1 MQIFWFRTFAEEVG
15 LALQASKQIFSF
27 TKRRKLGADI
37 FFDKL
42 AANLDEKAST
52 FLFTTSHYLCQG
64 RPLNWF
70 HLTAV
75 IGDHFYIRQHP
86 LAFLPE

>member
-1 MQIFWFRTFAEEVG
+1 MQIFGEELG
-15 LALQASKQIFSF
+15 LASKQIFSF

-52 FLFTTSHYLCQG
+52 VLFTT
-64 RPLNWF
+64 
-70 HLTAV
+70 
-75 IGDHFYIRQHP
+75 
-86 LAFLPE
+86 

>member
-52 FLFTTSHYLCQG
+52 FLFTT
-64 RPLNWF
+64 
-70 HLTAV
+70 
-75 IGDHFYIRQHP
+75 
-86 LAFLPE
+86 

>member
-1 MQIFWFRTFAEEVG
+1 MQIFGIRTFAEELG

-27 TKRRKLGADI
+27 TKRGKLGADI

-52 FLFTTSHYLCQG
+52 FVFTTY
-64 RPLNWF
+64 
-70 HLTAV
+70 
-75 IGDHFYIRQHP
+75 Y
-86 LAFLPE
+86 